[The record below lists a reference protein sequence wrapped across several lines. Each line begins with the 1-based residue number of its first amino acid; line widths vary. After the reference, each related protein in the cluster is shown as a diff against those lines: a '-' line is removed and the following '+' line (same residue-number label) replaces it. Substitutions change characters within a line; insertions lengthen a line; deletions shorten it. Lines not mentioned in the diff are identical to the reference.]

1 MTIAAQMRTIAQAAK
16 AASRL
21 LAAAEGS
28 ARQQALLHMAELL
41 KSSAAAIFA
50 ANKKDLD
57 AARARGL
64 DSAKLDRLTITQGV
78 LEAMVQGC
86 REVAAMSDPVGE
98 IEGMKKRPNGM
109 LVGRMRVPL
118 GVVAMIFESRPN
130 AAVDAAV
137 LCIKSGNA
145 AILRG
150 GSEAFHSIKA
160 LTKVIHQAL
169 EQAGLPKG
177 CVQVPPTTDREAV
190 SALLKLDEYID
201 VVIPRGG
208 EGLIR
213 AVVEQASM
221 PVLKHYKGVCHT
233 FVDQSAD
240 LERAVVIIHNAK
252 VQRPGTCNS
261 LECLLVHQA
270 VAKKLLPKVAK
281 TLGQD
286 GVQFRC
292 CKASLA
298 IMGPLMG
305 PHSKGAAIAATKADW
320 GFEFLGLT
328 LAVKVVADLDEALA
342 HIAQHGSN
350 HTEAILTESHANAMR
365 FTREADA
372 SMVAVNA
379 STRLND
385 GGELGLGAEV
395 GISTTKLHAYGPMGV
410 RELTSAK
417 FVVLGQGQIRQ

>member
-1 MTIAAQMRTIAQAAK
+1 MDIATQMRLIAKNAR
-16 AASRL
+16 AASRR

-28 ARQQALLHMAELL
+28 ARQQALLNLAGLL
-41 KSSAAAIFA
+41 TEQAADIKA
-50 ANKKDLD
+50 ANEKDID
-57 AARARGL
+57 TAKARGL
-64 DSAKLDRLTITQGV
+64 DQARLDRLTITDKV
-78 LEAMVQGC
+78 LASMVQGC

-98 IEGMKKRPNGM
+98 IESMKKRPNGM

-150 GSEAFHSIKA
+150 GSEAFHSIAA
-160 LTKVIHQAL
+160 LIAVIHQAL
-169 EQAGLPKG
+169 SAAGLPPE
-177 CVQVPPTTDREAV
+177 CVQVPPTADREAV
-190 SALLKLDEYID
+190 AALLKLDEYID

-233 FVDQSAD
+233 FVDESAD
-240 LERAVVIIHNAK
+240 LGRAVTIIHNAK

-261 LECLLVHQA
+261 LECLLVHKS
-270 VAKKLLPKVAK
+270 VAAAFLPEVAK
-281 TLGQD
+281 TLGAD
-286 GVQFRC
+286 GVRFKC
-292 CKASLA
+292 CPISLPF
-298 IMGPLMG
+298 MGD
-305 PHSKGAAIAATKADW
+305 AAEAAVEADW
-320 GFEFLGLT
+320 GYEFLALT
-328 LAVKVVADLDEALA
+328 LAVKVVAGLDEALD
-342 HIAQHGSN
+342 HIAQYGSN

-385 GGELGLGAEV
+385 GGELGLGAEI
-395 GISTTKLHAYGPMGV
+395 GISTTKLHAYGPMGIL
-410 RELTSAK
+410 ELTSSK

>member
-1 MTIAAQMRTIAQAAK
+1 MDIAAQMRQIAQNAR
-16 AASRL
+16 AASRK
-21 LAAAEGS
+21 LAAAED
-28 ARQQALLHMAELL
+28 AVRQQALLNLAGLL
-41 KSSAAAIFA
+41 TDRAADVKA
-50 ANKKDLD
+50 ANARDVD

-64 DSAKLDRLTITQGV
+64 DQARLDRLTITDKV

-98 IEGMKKRPNGM
+98 ILSMKKRPNGM

-150 GSEAFHSIKA
+150 GSEAFHSIAALMELIHAA
-160 LTKVIHQAL
+160 LT
-169 EQAGLPKG
+169 QAGLPAA
-177 CVQVPPTTDREAV
+177 CVQAPPTTDREAV
-190 SALLKLDEYID
+190 GALLALDEFID

-213 AVVEQASM
+213 AVVAQAKM

-233 FVDQSAD
+233 FVDKSAD
-240 LERAVVIIHNAK
+240 LKRAVDIVLNAK
-252 VQRPGTCNS
+252 AQRPGTCNS
-261 LECLLVHQA
+261 LECLLVHRDVAAEFLPA
-270 VAKKLLPKVAK
+270 V
-281 TLGQD
+281 G
-286 GVQFRC
+286 
-292 CKASLA
+292 KAL
-298 IMGPLMG
+298 
-305 PHSKGAAIAATKADW
+305 GAAGVLCKCCGRSLPLLSLQAKAEPAADDDW
-320 GFEFLGLT
+320 GREFLALT
-328 LAVKVVADLDEALA
+328 LAVKVVDGLDEALE
-342 HIAQHGSN
+342 HIARYGSN
-350 HTEAILTESHANAMR
+350 HTEVILTNDHANAMR

-385 GGELGLGAEV
+385 GGELGLGAEI
-395 GISTTKLHAYGPMGV
+395 GISTTKLHAYGPMGIL
-410 RELTSAK
+410 ELTSAK
-417 FVVLGQGQIRQ
+417 FVVLGQGQIRE

>member
-1 MTIAAQMRTIAQAAK
+1 MTIAAQMRTIAKDAK
-16 AASRL
+16 DASRK
-21 LAAAEGS
+21 LASAEGS
-28 ARQQALLHMAELL
+28 ARQQALLNMADLL
-41 KSSAAAIFA
+41 GQGAAAIFA

-57 AARARGL
+57 AARKNGL
-64 DSAKLDRLTITQGV
+64 DDAKLDRLTISQGV
-78 LEAMVQGC
+78 LDAMVQGC

-98 IEGMKKRPNGM
+98 IESMKKRPNGM

-160 LTKVIHQAL
+160 LTKIIHQAL
-169 EQAGLPKG
+169 TAAGLPKG

-233 FVDQSAD
+233 FVDASAD

-270 VAKKLLPKVAK
+270 VAKKLLPKVARK
-281 TLGQD
+281 LGD
-286 GVQFRC
+286 AGVGFRC
-292 CKASLA
+292 CKTSL
-298 IMGPLMG
+298 PLMG
-305 PHSKGAAIAATKADW
+305 KTAKLATKADW

-328 LAVKVVADLDEALA
+328 LAVKVVADLDEALT
-342 HIAQHGSN
+342 HIAQYGSN
-350 HTEAILTESHANAMR
+350 HTEVILTESHANAMR

-417 FVVLGQGQIRQ
+417 FVVLGQGQIRE

>member
-1 MTIAAQMRTIAQAAK
+1 MTIAAQMRKIAQDAK
-16 AASRL
+16 AASRK

-28 ARQQALLHMAELL
+28 ARQQALLTLAGLL
-41 KSSAAAIFA
+41 GQNAAAIFA

-57 AARARGL
+57 AARKGGL

-78 LEAMVQGC
+78 LDSMVQGC

-160 LTKVIHQAL
+160 LTKIIHQAL
-169 EQAGLPKG
+169 TAAGLPKG

-190 SALLKLDEYID
+190 SALLKLDEFID

-240 LERAVVIIHNAK
+240 LTRAVTIIHNAK
-252 VQRPGTCNS
+252 VQRPGTCNA

-270 VAKKLLPKVAK
+270 VAKKFLPKVAK
-281 TLGQD
+281 KLGEA

-292 CKASLA
+292 CPASLA
-298 IMGPLMG
+298 IMGPLLG
-305 PHSKGAAIAATKADW
+305 GKAIAATKADW
-320 GFEFLGLT
+320 GCEFLNLT

-342 HIAQHGSN
+342 HIAQYGSN
-350 HTEAILTESHANAMR
+350 HTEAILTEDYANALR

>member
-1 MTIAAQMRTIAQAAK
+1 MTIAAQMRKIAQDAK
-16 AASRL
+16 AASRR
-21 LAAAEGS
+21 LASAEGS
-28 ARQQALLHMAELL
+28 ARQQALLNMAELL
-41 KSSAAAIFA
+41 GQSSPAIFA

-57 AARARGL
+57 AARKNGL
-64 DSAKLDRLTITQGV
+64 DSAKLDRLTISQGV
-78 LEAMVQGC
+78 LDAMIQGC

-160 LTKVIHQAL
+160 LTRVVHQAL
-169 EQAGLPKG
+169 EDAGLPKG

-233 FVDQSAD
+233 FVDASAD
-240 LERAVVIIHNAK
+240 LERAVLIIHNAK

-270 VAKKLLPKVAK
+270 VAKKFLPKVAK
-281 TLGQD
+281 NLGEA
-286 GVQFRC
+286 GVEFRC
-292 CKASLA
+292 CKASL
-298 IMGPLMG
+298 PLMS
-305 PHSKGAAIAATKADW
+305 PHTKGVAKAAVKTDW
-320 GFEFLGLT
+320 GYEFLGLT
-328 LAVKVVADLDEALA
+328 LAVKVVADLDEALE
-342 HIAQHGSN
+342 HIAQYGSN

-395 GISTTKLHAYGPMGV
+395 GISTTKLHAYGPMGI

-417 FVVLGQGQIRQ
+417 FVVLVQGQIRQ

>member
-1 MTIAAQMRTIAQAAK
+1 MDIAAQMRQIAQGAR
-16 AASRL
+16 AASRK

-28 ARQQALLHMAELL
+28 ARQQALLNLAGLL
-41 KSSAAAIFA
+41 GDRAQDIKA
-50 ANKKDLD
+50 ANAKDVD

-64 DSAKLDRLTITQGV
+64 DQARLDRLTITDKV
-78 LEAMVQGC
+78 LAAMIQGC

-98 IEGMKKRPNGM
+98 ILSMHKRPNGM

-150 GSEAFHSIKA
+150 GSEAFHSIAA
-160 LTKVIHQAL
+160 LTQTIHDAL
-169 EQAGLPKG
+169 EAAGLPAA

-190 SALLKLDEYID
+190 NALLKLDEFID

-213 AVVEQASM
+213 AVVEQAKM

-233 FVDQSAD
+233 FVDKSAD
-240 LERAVVIIHNAK
+240 LDRAVDIVINAK
-252 VQRPGTCNS
+252 AQRPGTCNS
-261 LECLLVHQA
+261 LECLLVHKD
-270 VAKKLLPKVAK
+270 VAAEFLPPMARA
-281 TLGQD
+281 L
-286 GVQFRC
+286 
-292 CKASLA
+292 
-298 IMGPLMG
+298 
-305 PHSKGAAIAATKADW
+305 GAAGVLCKCCEKSLPLVAPHAKAEPAAEADF
-320 GFEFLGLT
+320 GHEFLALT
-328 LAVKVVADLDEALA
+328 LAVKVVEGLDEALE
-342 HIAQHGSN
+342 HIARHGSN
-350 HTEAILTESHANAMR
+350 HTEAILTNDHANAMR

-385 GGELGLGAEV
+385 GGELGLGAEI
-395 GISTTKLHAYGPMGV
+395 GISTTKLHAYGPMGIL
-410 RELTSAK
+410 ELTSAK

>member
-1 MTIAAQMRTIAQAAK
+1 MDIAAEMRAMAQAAR
-16 AASRL
+16 AASRR

-28 ARQQALLHMAELL
+28 ARQQALLNLAGLL
-41 KSSAAAIFA
+41 SERAADIKAANARDIAAAQ
-50 ANKKDLD
+50 
-57 AARARGL
+57 ARGL
-64 DSAKLDRLTITQGV
+64 DKARLDRLTISDKV
-78 LEAMVQGC
+78 LASMVQGC

-98 IEGMKKRPNGM
+98 IEHMIKRPNGM

-130 AAVDAAV
+130 AAVDAAA

-150 GSEAFHSIKA
+150 GSEAFHSIGA
-160 LTKVIHQAL
+160 LTRTIHEAL
-169 EQAGLPKG
+169 ERAGLPAA

-190 SALLKLDEYID
+190 GALLKLDEYID

-208 EGLIR
+208 ESLIR
-213 AVVEQASM
+213 AVVEQAKM

-233 FVDQSAD
+233 FVDESAD
-240 LERAVVIIHNAK
+240 LSRAVEIIHNAK

-261 LECLLVHQA
+261 LECLLAHKA
-270 VAKKLLPKVAK
+270 VAGDFLPRVAAR
-281 TLGQD
+281 LGAD
-286 GVQFRC
+286 GVRFKC
-292 CKASLA
+292 CPVSL
-298 IMGPLMG
+298 PLMG
-305 PHSKGAAIAATKADW
+305 PTAEPAADGDW
-320 GFEFLGLT
+320 GHEFLALT
-328 LAVKVVADLDEALA
+328 LAVKVVDGLDEALT
-342 HIAQHGSN
+342 HIARFGSN
-350 HTEAILTESHANAMR
+350 HTEAILTESHSNAMR

-385 GGELGLGAEV
+385 GGELGLGAEI
-395 GISTTKLHAYGPMGV
+395 GISTTKLHAYGPMGIL
-410 RELTSAK
+410 ELMSSK

>member
-1 MTIAAQMRTIAQAAK
+1 MDIAAQMRLIAQGAR
-16 AASRL
+16 AASRK

-28 ARQQALLHMAELL
+28 ARQQALLNLAELL
-41 KSSAAAIFA
+41 GSRAQAITA
-50 ANKKDLD
+50 ANAKDVD

-64 DSAKLDRLTITQGV
+64 DQARLDRLTITDKV
-78 LEAMVQGC
+78 LAGMVQGC

-98 IEGMKKRPNGM
+98 ILSMHKRPNGM

-150 GSEAFHSIKA
+150 GSEAFHSIDA
-160 LTKVIHQAL
+160 LMAVIHEAL
-169 EQAGLPKG
+169 EAAGLPAA
-177 CVQVPPTTDREAV
+177 CVQVPPSTDREAV
-190 SALLKLDEYID
+190 NALLKLDEFID

-213 AVVEQASM
+213 AVVEQAKM

-233 FVDQSAD
+233 FVDKSAD
-240 LERAVVIIHNAK
+240 LARAVDIILNAK
-252 VQRPGTCNS
+252 AQRPGTCNS
-261 LECLLVHQA
+261 LECLLVHQDVA
-270 VAKKLLPKVAK
+270 AAFLPSVAKAL
-281 TLGQD
+281 
-286 GVQFRC
+286 
-292 CKASLA
+292 
-298 IMGPLMG
+298 
-305 PHSKGAAIAATKADW
+305 GAAGVLCKCCQKSLPLVAPHAKAEPATEADF
-320 GFEFLGLT
+320 GHEFLALT
-328 LAVKVVADLDEALA
+328 LAVKVVADLDEALE
-342 HIAQHGSN
+342 HIARHGSN
-350 HTEAILTESHANAMR
+350 HTEAILTNDHANAMR

-385 GGELGLGAEV
+385 GGELGLGAEI
-395 GISTTKLHAYGPMGV
+395 GISTTKLHAYGPMGIL
-410 RELTSAK
+410 ELTSAK

>member
-1 MTIAAQMRTIAQAAK
+1 MDIAAQMRLIAQGAR
-16 AASRL
+16 AASRK
-21 LAAAEGS
+21 LAAAEGA
-28 ARQQALLHMAELL
+28 ARQQALLNLAGLL
-41 KSSAAAIFA
+41 TDRAGAVKS
-50 ANKKDLD
+50 ANARDID
-57 AARARGL
+57 AAKARGL
-64 DSAKLDRLTITQGV
+64 DQARLDRLTITDKV
-78 LEAMVQGC
+78 LASMIQGC

-98 IEGMKKRPNGM
+98 ILSMQKRPNGM

-150 GSEAFHSIKA
+150 GSEAFHSIAA
-160 LTKVIHQAL
+160 LMEVIHEAL
-169 EQAGLPKG
+169 ASAGLPAE
-177 CVQVPPTTDREAV
+177 CVQAPATTDREAV
-190 SALLKLDEYID
+190 AALLKLDEFID

-233 FVDQSAD
+233 FVDKSAD
-240 LERAVVIIHNAK
+240 LTRAVLIIENAK

-261 LECLLVHQA
+261 LECLLVHQD
-270 VAKKLLPKVAK
+270 VAIAFLPEVAK
-281 TLGQD
+281 TLGAD
-286 GVQFRC
+286 GVRFKC
-292 CKASLA
+292 CAKSL
-298 IMGPLMG
+298 PLMG
-305 PHSKGAAIAATKADW
+305 KNAEPATDADW
-320 GFEFLGLT
+320 GYEFLALT
-328 LAVKVVADLDEALA
+328 LAVKVVADLDEALE
-342 HIAQHGSN
+342 HIARYGSN
-350 HTEAILTESHANAMR
+350 HTEAILTNDHANAMR

-385 GGELGLGAEV
+385 GGELGLGAEI
-395 GISTTKLHAYGPMGV
+395 GISTTKLHAYGPMGIL
-410 RELTSAK
+410 ELTSAK
-417 FVVLGQGQIRQ
+417 FVVLGQGQIRP

>member
-1 MTIAAQMRTIAQAAK
+1 MDIAAQMRLIAQGAR
-16 AASRL
+16 AASRK

-28 ARQQALLHMAELL
+28 ARQQALLNLAGLL
-41 KSSAAAIFA
+41 SDRSREVKA
-50 ANKKDLD
+50 ANAKDIE
-57 AARARGL
+57 AAKARGL
-64 DSAKLDRLTITQGV
+64 DQARLDRLTITDKV
-78 LEAMVQGC
+78 LAGMMQGC
-86 REVAAMSDPVGE
+86 SEVAAMSDPVGE
-98 IEGMKKRPNGM
+98 ILSMTKRPNGM

-150 GSEAFHSIKA
+150 GSEAFHSIAALMEVIHAA
-160 LTKVIHQAL
+160 LTS
-169 EQAGLPKG
+169 AGLPAE

-190 SALLKLDEYID
+190 AALLKLDEFID

-233 FVDQSAD
+233 FVDKSAD
-240 LERAVVIIHNAK
+240 LARAVTITQNAK

-261 LECLLVHQA
+261 LECLLVHQD
-270 VAKKLLPKVAK
+270 VAADFLPQVAK
-281 TLGQD
+281 TLGAD
-286 GVQFRC
+286 GVRFKC
-292 CKASLA
+292 CARSL
-298 IMGPLMG
+298 PLMA
-305 PHSKGAAIAATKADW
+305 PQAGANAQQAADADW
-320 GFEFLGLT
+320 GHEFLALT
-328 LAVKVVADLDEALA
+328 LAVKVVADLDEALE
-342 HIAQHGSN
+342 HIARYGSN
-350 HTEAILTESHANAMR
+350 HTEAILTNDHANAMR

-385 GGELGLGAEV
+385 GGELGLGAEI
-395 GISTTKLHAYGPMGV
+395 GISTTKLHAYGPMGIL
-410 RELTSAK
+410 ELTSAK

>member
-1 MTIAAQMRTIAQAAK
+1 MDIAAQMRLIAQGAR
-16 AASRL
+16 AASRK
-21 LAAAEGS
+21 LAAAEGA
-28 ARQQALLHMAELL
+28 ARQQALLNLAGLL
-41 KSSAAAIFA
+41 TDRAGAVKS
-50 ANKKDLD
+50 ANARDID
-57 AARARGL
+57 AAKARGL
-64 DSAKLDRLTITQGV
+64 DQARLDRLTITDKV
-78 LEAMVQGC
+78 LAGMIQGC

-98 IEGMKKRPNGM
+98 ILSMQKRPNGM

-150 GSEAFHSIKA
+150 GSEAFHSIAA
-160 LTKVIHQAL
+160 LMEVIHEAL
-169 EQAGLPKG
+169 KSAGLPAE
-177 CVQVPPTTDREAV
+177 CVQAPATTDREAV
-190 SALLKLDEYID
+190 AALLKLDEFID

-233 FVDQSAD
+233 FVDKSAD
-240 LERAVVIIHNAK
+240 LARAVLIIENAK

-261 LECLLVHQA
+261 LECLLVHQD
-270 VAKKLLPKVAK
+270 VAAAFLPEVAK
-281 TLGQD
+281 TLGAD
-286 GVQFRC
+286 GVRFKC
-292 CKASLA
+292 CAKSL
-298 IMGPLMG
+298 PLMG
-305 PHSKGAAIAATKADW
+305 KSAEPATDADW
-320 GFEFLGLT
+320 GYEFLALT
-328 LAVKVVADLDEALA
+328 LAVKVVADLDEALE
-342 HIAQHGSN
+342 HIARYGSN
-350 HTEAILTESHANAMR
+350 HTEAILTNDHANAMR

-385 GGELGLGAEV
+385 GGELGLGAEI
-395 GISTTKLHAYGPMGV
+395 GISTTKLHAYGPMGIL
-410 RELTSAK
+410 ELTSAK
-417 FVVLGQGQIRQ
+417 FVVLGQGQIRP

>member
-1 MTIAAQMRTIAQAAK
+1 MDIAAEMRAIAQAAR
-16 AASRL
+16 AASRK

-28 ARQQALLHMAELL
+28 ARQQALLNLAELL
-41 KSSAAAIFA
+41 GQSAPAIKIANAKDIAAAQ
-50 ANKKDLD
+50 
-57 AARARGL
+57 ARGL
-64 DSAKLDRLTITQGV
+64 DQARLDRLTISDKV
-78 LEAMVQGC
+78 LAAMIQGC

-98 IEGMKKRPNGM
+98 IEHMKKRPNGM

-150 GSEAFHSIKA
+150 GSEAFHSIEA
-160 LTKVIHQAL
+160 LVAVIHTAL
-169 EQAGLPKG
+169 AQAGLPAA

-190 SALLKLDEYID
+190 TALLKLDEFID

-208 EGLIR
+208 ESLIR
-213 AVVEQASM
+213 AVVEQATM

-233 FVDQSAD
+233 FVDESAD
-240 LERAVVIIHNAK
+240 LARAVVIIHNAK

-261 LECLLVHQA
+261 LECILVHRA
-270 VAKKLLPKVAK
+270 VAHTLLPEVAKKLGA
-281 TLGQD
+281 D
-286 GVQFRC
+286 GVRFKC
-292 CKASLA
+292 CPESL
-298 IMGPLMG
+298 PLMG
-305 PHSKGAAIAATKADW
+305 PTAEAATDADW
-320 GFEFLGLT
+320 GYEFLGLT
-328 LAVKVVADLDEALA
+328 LAVKVVADLDEALE
-342 HIAQHGSN
+342 HIARYGSN

-385 GGELGLGAEV
+385 GGELGLGAEI
-395 GISTTKLHAYGPMGV
+395 GISTTKLHAYGPMGIL
-410 RELTSAK
+410 ELTSSK